1 MSKPPDRRGSPRFP
15 IAGRL
20 AARAHATL
28 DVQLLDLSMTGAR
41 VEHVDLLRPGFS
53 YSLELQSALGAVVLP
68 VRIVHST
75 VVGTDPIA
83 EGQRRLRY
91 QSGLEFVSLTAD
103 QEAALAGIVERLN
116 PGGSL
121 GDGRVL
127 L

>member
-20 AARAHATL
+20 AARTHATL
-28 DVQLLDLSMTGAR
+28 DVQLLDLSITGAR

-75 VVGTDPIA
+75 VVGADPIA

-91 QSGLEFVSLTAD
+91 QSGLEFVGLTAD
-103 QEAALAGIVERLN
+103 QQAALAGIVERLN

-121 GDGRVL
+121 GDGRL
-127 L
+127 FP